1 MANEGIFI
9 IIIIIIITRRIL
21 YVSSGL
27 PENMKIWARK
37 YEIWA
42 RQTVFSRNFSDIK
55 NRRAAPCSQ
64 NVEKTEGKMVRP
76 DE

>member
-1 MANEGIFI
+1 
-9 IIIIIIITRRIL
+9 
-21 YVSSGL
+21 
-27 PENMKIWARK
+27 MKIWARK

-42 RQTVFSRNFSDIK
+42 RQTVFSRNVSDIK